1 MANTITK
8 QTIVDGSKWLIVKI
22 HIEGDGSGEE
32 TNTVLIDAS
41 TYSPAFTNCS
51 LVNLHANLTGFT
63 CDLIWDAT
71 ANVPITNVPD
81 YEVHWG
87 EGEHGGLFSNA
98 GIPNNAGAGKT
109 GDILIS
115 TVGLGANDHGTILLK
130 IKKKPA

>member
-41 TYSPAFTNCS
+41 TYNPAFTNES
-51 LVNLHANLTGFT
+51 LSVIHANLSGFT
-63 CDLIWDAT
+63 CDLLWDAT

-81 YEVHWG
+81 YEVHLSCD
-87 EGEHGGLFSNA
+87 EMKALGG

-109 GDILIS
+109 GDILLTTI
-115 TVGLGANDHGTILLK
+115 GLGANDHGTITLK